1 MPKDIKNVPCSSH
14 LPLFSR
20 CLVALSLF
28 VPAVIAAPQ
37 PIKASEKISVV
48 ALVNGEPITSLDVK
62 NRINFIGSMTGL
74 EVNDSTIDDVRR
86 DALQTLV
93 DEKIKIQQARQD
105 IPAILSAARG
115 KARELVDI
123 NFAKDGVSGK
133 QVLSARGVNS
143 KTIQEKFYADLLWSN
158 VLSSRFARQF
168 STLDQTAEQEQN
180 RIKNSMSEPQ
190 VKLSEII
197 LLPTPKRSFEQT
209 VGLANKIVDALR
221 KGADFSAIA
230 QQYSSAGTAAK
241 GGTIGWI
248 FTAQL
253 PAEIQDALSTAETGT
268 VLSPII
274 DNNQIVIV
282 RKEGLRAN
290 GMLDPKTTMISLSRA
305 ILPLTMEASSGDQ
318 KAAAERLILQT
329 EKLRNCAEMKAL
341 NNDLGSNLP
350 SSLGQLQLGSL
361 SLQLQQEIQGL
372 NAGDM
377 SRALPFTEGMV
388 VFMVCERI
396 NPDAAIPNIE
406 QLKAKQADKLL
417 STLGGRYLLRLQRN
431 AIIEYRD

>member
-1 MPKDIKNVPCSSH
+1 MPKDIINVPCSSH

-86 DALQTLV
+86 DALQNLV

-168 STLDQTAEQEQN
+168 STLDQKAEQEQN

-197 LLPTPKRSFEQT
+197 LLPTQKRSFEQT

-305 ILPLTMEASSGDQ
+305 ILPLTMEVSSGDQ

-329 EKLRNCAEMKAL
+329 EKLRNCAEMKVL

-361 SLQLQQEIQGL
+361 SPQLQQEIQGL

>member
-1 MPKDIKNVPCSSH
+1 MPKDIINVPCSSH

-86 DALQTLV
+86 DALQNLV

-158 VLSSRFARQF
+158 ILSSRFARQF

-253 PAEIQDALSTAETGT
+253 PAELQDALSTAETGT

-329 EKLRNCAEMKAL
+329 EKLRNCTEMKAL

-361 SLQLQQEIQGL
+361 SPQLQQEIQGL

>member
-1 MPKDIKNVPCSSH
+1 VPCSSH
-14 LPLFSR
+14 LLLFSR

-28 VPAVIAAPQ
+28 APAVIAVPQ
-37 PIKASEKISVV
+37 AIKASEKISVV

-86 DALQTLV
+86 DALQSLI

-105 IPAILSAARG
+105 IPTILSAGLG

-133 QVLSARGVNS
+133 EVLSARGVNS
-143 KTIQEKFYADLLWSN
+143 KTIQEKFYADVLWSN

-221 KGADFSAIA
+221 KGANFSAIA

-253 PAEIQDALSTAETGT
+253 PEELQDALSTAETGT

-274 DNNQIVIV
+274 DNNKIVIV
-282 RKEGLRAN
+282 RKEGIRAN

-305 ILPLTMEASSGDQ
+305 ILPLTMEVSSGDQ

-329 EKLRNCAEMKAL
+329 ETLRNCAEMKAL

-361 SLQLQQEIQGL
+361 SPQLQQEIQGL

-396 NPDAAIPNIE
+396 NPDAAIPDIE

>member
-1 MPKDIKNVPCSSH
+1 MPKDIINVPCSSH

-74 EVNDSTIDDVRR
+74 EVNDSTIDDVKR
-86 DALQTLV
+86 DALQNLV

-168 STLDQTAEQEQN
+168 STLDQKAEQEQN

-197 LLPTPKRSFEQT
+197 LLPTQKRSFEQT

-305 ILPLTMEASSGDQ
+305 ILPLTIEASSSDQ

-341 NNDLGSNLP
+341 NSDLGSNLP

-361 SLQLQQEIQGL
+361 SPQLQQEIQGL

>member
-1 MPKDIKNVPCSSH
+1 MLCSLH
-14 LPLFSR
+14 IPLFLR
-20 CLVALSLF
+20 YLVALSLF
-28 VPAVIAAPQ
+28 GHAVIAAPQ
-37 PIKASEKISVV
+37 PVKASEKISVV
-48 ALVNGEPITSLDVK
+48 ALVNGEPITSIDVK
-62 NRINFIGSMTGL
+62 NRINFIGSVTGL
-74 EVNDSTIDDVRR
+74 EVNDRTIDDVRR
-86 DALQTLV
+86 DALQNLV
-93 DEKIKIQQARQD
+93 DEKIKIQQARRD

-123 NFAKDGVSGK
+123 NFANDGVSGK

-209 VGLANKIVDALR
+209 LGLANKIVDALR

-253 PAEIQDALSTAETGT
+253 PTELQDALSTAETGM
-268 VLSPII
+268 VLLPII
-274 DNNQIVIV
+274 DNNQIIIV
-282 RKEGLRAN
+282 RKEGSRAN

-305 ILPLTMEASSGDQ
+305 ILPLTMEVSSGDQ
-318 KAAAERLILQT
+318 KIAAERLILQT
-329 EKLRNCAEMKAL
+329 KTLRNCADMEAL
-341 NNDLGSNLP
+341 NDDLGSNLP

-361 SLQLQQEIQGL
+361 SPQLQQEIQGL
-372 NAGDM
+372 DVGDM

-396 NPDAAIPNIE
+396 NPDAAIPDIE

-417 STLGGRYLLRLQRN
+417 STLGRQYLLRLQRN

>member
-1 MPKDIKNVPCSSH
+1 MPKDIINVPCSSH

-74 EVNDSTIDDVRR
+74 EVNDSTIDDVKR
-86 DALQTLV
+86 DALQNLV

-197 LLPTPKRSFEQT
+197 LLPTQKRSFEQT

-253 PAEIQDALSTAETGT
+253 PAEIQDALSKAGTGT

-305 ILPLTMEASSGDQ
+305 ILPLTMEVSSGDQ

-329 EKLRNCAEMKAL
+329 EKLRNCAEMKVL

-361 SLQLQQEIQGL
+361 SPQLQQEIQGL

>member
-1 MPKDIKNVPCSSH
+1 MPKDIIIVPCSSH

-37 PIKASEKISVV
+37 PIKASETISVV

-74 EVNDSTIDDVRR
+74 EVNDSTIDDVKR
-86 DALQTLV
+86 DALQNLV

-190 VKLSEII
+190 VKLSEIV

-253 PAEIQDALSTAETGT
+253 PAEIQDDLSTAETGT

-290 GMLDPKTTMISLSRA
+290 GMLDPKTIMISLSRA
-305 ILPLTMEASSGDQ
+305 ILPLTMEASSDDQ

>member
-1 MPKDIKNVPCSSH
+1 MPKDIINVPCSSH

-74 EVNDSTIDDVRR
+74 EVNDSTIDDVKR
-86 DALQTLV
+86 DALQNLV

-197 LLPTPKRSFEQT
+197 LLPTQKRSFEQT

-341 NNDLGSNLP
+341 NDDLGSNLP

-361 SLQLQQEIQGL
+361 SPQLQLEIQGL

>member
-1 MPKDIKNVPCSSH
+1 MPCSSH

-20 CLVALSLF
+20 CFVALSLF
-28 VPAVIAAPQ
+28 VLAVIAAPQ

-74 EVNDSTIDDVRR
+74 EVNDSTIDDVKR
-86 DALQTLV
+86 DALQNLV

-143 KTIQEKFYADLLWSN
+143 KTIHEKFYADLLWSN

-168 STLDQTAEQEQN
+168 STLDQKAEQEQN

-329 EKLRNCAEMKAL
+329 EKLRNCAEMKVL

-361 SLQLQQEIQGL
+361 SPQLQQEIQGL